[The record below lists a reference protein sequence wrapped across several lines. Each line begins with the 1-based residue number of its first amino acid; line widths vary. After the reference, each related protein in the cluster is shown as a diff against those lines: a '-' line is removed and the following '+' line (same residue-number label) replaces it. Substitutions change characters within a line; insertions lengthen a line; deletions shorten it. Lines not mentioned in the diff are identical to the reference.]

1 VRWQHPERGI
11 ISPDQFIAVAEETG
25 LILSLGLG
33 VLREACNQLRTWQQ
47 RSLSDRSLTISVN
60 LSARQLS
67 QSDLIERVAEVL
79 AESGIEP
86 WQLKL
91 EITESVV
98 MENAELAAVTLAQ
111 LRGLG
116 VRLSIDDFGTGYSSL
131 SYLNR
136 FPVDIL
142 KIDRSFITRLNEGDE
157 NVEIVKTI
165 VMLAANLGQ
174 VIAEGV
180 ETSDQLQQLKLL
192 KCQYGQGCLFSRP
205 LAASDADMFLLNGR
219 EPQENDPASV
229 ALDLTE
235 SPHVT
240 FAM

>member
-1 VRWQHPERGI
+1 
-11 ISPDQFIAVAEETG
+11 
-25 LILSLGLG
+25 
-33 VLREACNQLRTWQQ
+33 
-47 RSLSDRSLTISVN
+47 
-60 LSARQLS
+60 
-67 QSDLIERVAEVL
+67 
-79 AESGIEP
+79 
-86 WQLKL
+86 
-91 EITESVV
+91 
-98 MENAELAAVTLAQ
+98 M
-111 LRGLG
+111 G

-165 VMLAANLGQ
+165 VMLAGNLGMQ

-192 KCQYGQGCLFSRP
+192 KCQYGQGYLFSRP

-229 ALDLTE
+229 GLDLTE

>member
-1 VRWQHPERGI
+1 MFINGTGTERGI

-98 MENAELAAVTLAQ
+98 MENASWPQ
-111 LRGLG
+111 SHSRG
-116 VRLSIDDFGTGYSSL
+116 
-131 SYLNR
+131 
-136 FPVDIL
+136 
-142 KIDRSFITRLNEGDE
+142 
-157 NVEIVKTI
+157 
-165 VMLAANLGQ
+165 
-174 VIAEGV
+174 
-180 ETSDQLQQLKLL
+180 
-192 KCQYGQGCLFSRP
+192 
-205 LAASDADMFLLNGR
+205 
-219 EPQENDPASV
+219 SV
-229 ALDLTE
+229 GWAF
-235 SPHVT
+235 V
-240 FAM
+240 